1 MLIFDYLCYLFVSV
15 VQCIWTNISPYFMQ
29 FWIYWANL
37 SDICP
42 DQLTDSQVMFGCYLG
57 VSTEREDFQ
66 ELVSMHQSILTG
78 KRLYR
83 YMQKFIIA
91 YLYDDIEKLM

>member
-1 MLIFDYLCYLFVSV
+1 MLIFDCPCYLFVNV
-15 VQCIWTNISPYFMQ
+15 VHCVWTNISPYFMQ
-29 FWIYWANL
+29 SWIYWANL

-42 DQLTDSQVMFGCYLG
+42 DHLTDSQVTFGCYLR

-66 ELVSMHQSILTG
+66 ELVSMHQSILKS
-78 KRLYR
+78 KRLYQ

-91 YLYDDIEKLM
+91 YLYDDIEKFM